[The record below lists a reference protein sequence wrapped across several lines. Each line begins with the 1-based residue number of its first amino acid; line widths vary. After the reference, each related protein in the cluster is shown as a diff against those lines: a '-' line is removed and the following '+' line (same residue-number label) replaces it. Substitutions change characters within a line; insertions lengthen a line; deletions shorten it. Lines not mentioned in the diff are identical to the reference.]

1 MKFEAMRASGLV
13 EQIRDELRRAILS
26 GRLAPASALR
36 ESVVAADMQV
46 SRAPVR
52 EALRLLE
59 ESGLV
64 EKIQNRPY
72 RVASFTQEDLVDLA
86 SMRIALEEL
95 AVRLVIGGNPEL
107 GPTRAVLEQMRVA
120 TGDQSTYDII
130 SADRAFHESLVHA
143 AGNRRL
149 NAAYSRLRDQIELAI
164 LTNLTEDAPSLEG
177 IHARHADFLELYIR
191 TVAEGDPG
199 ILLPELERH
208 VAGGMG
214 VPVPE
219 LWPPLA
225 VDQPEAATA

>member
-1 MKFEAMRASGLV
+1 MMFEAMRASGLV
-13 EQIRDELRRAILS
+13 EQIREELRRAVLS
-26 GRLAPASALR
+26 GRLAPGSVIR
-36 ESVVAADMQV
+36 ESVMAAEMQV

-64 EKIQNRPY
+64 EKSQNRPY
-72 RVASFTQEDLVDLA
+72 RVASFTQDDLVDLA

-95 AVRLVIGGNPEL
+95 AVRLVIGQDPDL
-107 GPTRAVLEQMRVA
+107 GPTRIALEQMRTA
-120 TGDQSTYDII
+120 AGDQSTYEII
-130 SADRAFHESLVHA
+130 AADRTFHETLVQA

-164 LTNLTEDAPSLEG
+164 LTNVTEDAMSLEG
-177 IHARHADFLELYIR
+177 IHARHADLLDMYVR
-191 TVAEGDPG
+191 TVAEGDPS

-219 LWPPLA
+219 RWPPIVGKRA
-225 VDQPEAATA
+225 DTVRS